1 MHLMSMLQRFLS
13 SVQGKLLNI
22 HIFSMA
28 TLQDAYTNI
37 RTENNVTNPRK
48 MLKKLLQRE
57 IPEIEFHKSN
67 RVNEP
72 ESVSIKHE
80 RDAAIQFAE
89 DETSILRKVIS
100 KATPWTFTCSAYQ
113 YKGCGS

>member
-1 MHLMSMLQRFLS
+1 
-13 SVQGKLLNI
+13 
-22 HIFSMA
+22 
-28 TLQDAYTNI
+28 
-37 RTENNVTNPRK
+37 

-57 IPEIEFHKSN
+57 IPEIEFHKSK

-72 ESVSIKHE
+72 ERVSIKHV

-89 DETSILRKVIS
+89 DETQEGDEDMKCLYSAASILRKVIS
-100 KATPWTFTCSAYQ
+100 KATPWTFTGSAYQ